1 MIEVEDPSLVSS
13 VVNQLLPSISET
25 KSEFYPES
33 EMESEI
39 FAQKN
44 SKDTGMAILK
54 YILKDIDRFR

>member
-1 MIEVEDPSLVSS
+1 M
-13 VVNQLLPSISET
+13 NQLLPSISET